1 MWLYKKRNKNSRFMC
16 GYVPVFVFLWTP
28 GPCLLFW
35 SCAAYYHTT
44 LALAGRTGSLLPSNV
59 CVCYNSYKQHFR
71 SDTRYTEMEKW
82 RISRK
87 YISIS
92 LLLHSPS
99 LGAGWW
105 VIYQDDAWSTHY
117 CCSAALAI
125 IYIAGNCQSVLMNRI
140 HSISILYW
148 LHLH

>member
-1 MWLYKKRNKNSRFMC
+1 MC
-16 GYVPVFVFLWTP
+16 VYVPVFVFLRTP
-28 GPCLLFW
+28 AHVYYFGPVQ
-35 SCAAYYHTT
+35 YYHTT

-99 LGAGWW
+99 LSAGCW
-105 VIYQDDAWSTHY
+105 
-117 CCSAALAI
+117 
-125 IYIAGNCQSVLMNRI
+125 AG
-140 HSISILYW
+140 
-148 LHLH
+148 